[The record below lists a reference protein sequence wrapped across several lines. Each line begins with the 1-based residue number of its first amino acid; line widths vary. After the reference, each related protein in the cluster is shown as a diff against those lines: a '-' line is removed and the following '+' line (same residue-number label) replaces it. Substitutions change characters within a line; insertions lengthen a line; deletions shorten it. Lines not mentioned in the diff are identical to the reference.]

1 MRMFWLALVVTAV
14 TLTAGTEVQA
24 AEAAVQG
31 DAVSSQPCPEGCAL
45 GNLQQGQGQ
54 GQGARDGSGPGRGQG
69 GGRRDGS
76 GERRGQGHGARDGS
90 GPGGQGHGGGNNAPS
105 R

>member
-31 DAVSSQPCPEGCAL
+31 DAVSSQPCPEGCPL
-45 GNLQQGQGQ
+45 GSLQQGQ

-90 GPGGQGHGGGNNAPS
+90 GPGGGQGHGGGNNAPS